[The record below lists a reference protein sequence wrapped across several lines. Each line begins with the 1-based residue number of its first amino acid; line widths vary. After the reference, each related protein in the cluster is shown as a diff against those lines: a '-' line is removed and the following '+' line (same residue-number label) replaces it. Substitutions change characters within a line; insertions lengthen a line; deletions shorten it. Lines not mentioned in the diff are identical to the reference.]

1 MLKRFA
7 WSRFFSCSRKWD
19 NCFASCQISKLKC
32 SQCEFLSFKNI
43 DQWKNHVIGHWR
55 LAGMTTDFEVWV
67 SISRFRFQVV
77 FSGCLLWWELQ
88 VQPQGWQHVREAE
101 QPRHAL
107 HRGAQLQAG
116 CLQVKH
122 FCWGWLRLIQPVRKC
137 NICNLE
143 FAEERKYNSH
153 MRKHDES
160 FQCEL
165 CKRKITGRLW
175 YVEIPLPYF
184 EHQSKTIRFERHQK
198 ECEGDERP
206 KWAREAPVINPG
218 EDKEV
223 RTSWESSK
231 WHFCMPCS

>member
-1 MLKRFA
+1 
-7 WSRFFSCSRKWD
+7 
-19 NCFASCQISKLKC
+19 
-32 SQCEFLSFKNI
+32 
-43 DQWKNHVIGHWR
+43 
-55 LAGMTTDFEVWV
+55 
-67 SISRFRFQVV
+67 
-77 FSGCLLWWELQ
+77 
-88 VQPQGWQHVREAE
+88 
-101 QPRHAL
+101 
-107 HRGAQLQAG
+107 
-116 CLQVKH
+116 
-122 FCWGWLRLIQPVRKC
+122 
-137 NICNLE
+137 
-143 FAEERKYNSH
+143 

-223 RTSWESSK
+223 RTS
-231 WHFCMPCS
+231 